1 MARVPF
7 TRTRRL
13 IILHLEVGSIDGNDS
28 DLLPVALDTGAS
40 NTTIPLKVAN
50 ALGYDLSNPKQ
61 EVEIITGGGTVSAKI
76 VTVRKLTALGQTVK
90 DIDVLCHDLPENSII
105 DGLLGMNF
113 LEHFDIDISF
123 STNTIELH
131 PTLT

>member
-7 TRTRRL
+7 TRMRRL
-13 IILHLEVGSIDGNDS
+13 IVLTLEVGGINGNDS

-40 NTTIPLKVAN
+40 NTTIPPKVAT
-50 ALGYDLSNPKQ
+50 ALGYDLSTPKQ
-61 EVEIITGGGTVSAKI
+61 EVEIITGGGIVSAKI
-76 VTVRKLTALGQTVK
+76 ITVRKLTALGQTVA

-113 LEHFDIDISF
+113 LEHFDIGISF
-123 STNTIELH
+123 STETIELRPH
-131 PTLT
+131 

>member
-1 MARVPF
+1 MARVRF
-7 TRTRRL
+7 ARVRRL
-13 IILHLEVGSIDGNDS
+13 IVLNLEVGGINGNDS

-40 NTTIPLKVAN
+40 NTTIPPKVAT
-50 ALGYDLSNPKQ
+50 ALGYDLSTPKQ
-61 EVEIITGGGTVSAKI
+61 EVEIITGGGIVSAKI
-76 VTVRKLTALGQTVK
+76 ITVLKLTALGQTVA

-123 STNTIELH
+123 STETIELRPH
-131 PTLT
+131 

>member
-7 TRTRRL
+7 TRIRRL

-40 NTTIPLKVAN
+40 NTTIPPKIAT

-76 VTVRKLTALGQTVK
+76 VTVRKLTALGQTIEN
-90 DIDVLCHDLPENSII
+90 IDVLCHDLPENSII

-113 LEHFDIDISF
+113 LDHFDIDISL
-123 STNTIELH
+123 STGTIELH
-131 PTLT
+131 PH

>member
-7 TRTRRL
+7 TRMRRL
-13 IILHLEVGSIDGNDS
+13 IVLNLEVGGINGNDS

-40 NTTIPLKVAN
+40 NTTIPPKVAT
-50 ALGYDLSNPKQ
+50 ALGYDLSDPKQ
-61 EVEIITGGGTVSAKI
+61 EVGLITGGGIVSAKI
-76 VTVRKLTALGQTVK
+76 ITVRKLTALGQTVE

-123 STNTIELH
+123 STGTIELH
-131 PTLT
+131 PH

>member
-1 MARVPF
+1 MARVRF
-7 TRTRRL
+7 ARVRRL
-13 IILHLEVGSIDGNDS
+13 IILNLEVGGINDNDS

-40 NTTIPLKVAN
+40 NTTIPPKVAT
-50 ALGYDLSNPKQ
+50 ALGYDLSTPKQ
-61 EVEIITGGGTVSAKI
+61 EVEIITGGGIVSAKVI
-76 VTVRKLTALGQTVK
+76 TVRKLTALGQSVA

-123 STNTIELH
+123 LTETIELRPH
-131 PTLT
+131 